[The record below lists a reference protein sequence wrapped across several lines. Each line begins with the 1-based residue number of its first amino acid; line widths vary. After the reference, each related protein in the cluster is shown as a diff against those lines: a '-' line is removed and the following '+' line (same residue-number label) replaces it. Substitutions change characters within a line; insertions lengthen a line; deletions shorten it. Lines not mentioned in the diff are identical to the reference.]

1 MCMWWGEGVEKGGTS
16 FLENPEGSIATQRK
30 IRWQFK
36 GLEKDDFI
44 TRNFQPESNF
54 K

>member
-1 MCMWWGEGVEKGGTS
+1 MEKGGTS

-36 GLEKDDFI
+36 GVEKDDFI